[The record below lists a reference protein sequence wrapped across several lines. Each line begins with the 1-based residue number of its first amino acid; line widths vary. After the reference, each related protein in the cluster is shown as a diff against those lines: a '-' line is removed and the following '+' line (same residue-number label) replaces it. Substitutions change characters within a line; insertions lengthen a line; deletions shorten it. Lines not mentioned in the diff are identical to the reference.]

1 MAIGIL
7 KSSVQSLYILLL
19 KDDRPLYSGTAI
31 VVMSQFGPL
40 LVTSRHLVT
49 GKNQD
54 TQRILSPSGITP
66 NQVKIAHNRRD
77 ELGEWVI
84 REEKLYDENG
94 TPRWTDHP
102 RLRASANIVALPL
115 QDVFDVEF
123 FPYDLVNIGPDLVV
137 GLTDPVSIIGYPF
150 GLRGGLSF
158 PVWANGFIASEPAVD
173 QFDLPTFL
181 IDCRSRPGQ
190 AGSAVVA
197 HSNGGSMIRS
207 GGEYKQFNGPVTK
220 LLGIFGGRVNK
231 ESDLGIV
238 WRLSAVRE
246 VVESMGNTITQNEQQ
261 DSSAEQA
268 KPAHKQYFEEA
279 ETEHEQ
285 HDEAG
290 EEAESRQTSGRVSRL
305 FKGFRSRQ

>member
-7 KSSVQSLYILLL
+7 KSSVQSLYILML
-19 KDDRPLYSGTAI
+19 KDDRPLYSATAI

-49 GKNQD
+49 GRNQD
-54 TQRILSPSGITP
+54 TNRILSPSRDVP
-66 NQVKIAHNRRD
+66 NQMKIAHNRRG

-84 REEKLYDENG
+84 REEKLYDETG
-94 TPRWTDHP
+94 TPRWAEHP
-102 RLRASANIVALPL
+102 KLRGSANIIALPL

-123 FPYDLVNIGPDLVV
+123 FPYDLENTGPDLVV
-137 GLTDPVSIIGYPF
+137 GLTDPISIIGYPF

-158 PVWANGFIASEPAVD
+158 PVWASGFIASEPAVD

-197 HSNGGSMIRS
+197 HSNGGSMIMS
-207 GGEYKQFNGPVTK
+207 GGEYKEFNGPVTK
-220 LLGIFGGRVNK
+220 LLGIFGGRLNK
-231 ESDLGIV
+231 QSDLGIV

-246 VVESMGNTITQNEQQ
+246 IVDGLGHTIAQQ
-261 DSSAEQA
+261 Q
-268 KPAHKQYFEEA
+268 QEEA
-279 ETEHEQ
+279 TE
-285 HDEAG
+285 
-290 EEAESRQTSGRVSRL
+290 EEAVTQTSGRLSGL
-305 FKGFRSRQ
+305 FKSFRKH

>member
-31 VVMSQFGPL
+31 VVMSQYGPL

-49 GKNQD
+49 GRNQD
-54 TQRILSPSGITP
+54 TNRILSPSDEIP
-66 NQVKIAHNRRD
+66 NQMKIAHNRRD

-84 REEKLYDENG
+84 REEKLYDQNG
-94 TPRWTDHP
+94 TPRWAEHP
-102 RLRASANIVALPL
+102 RLRGSANIVVLPL
-115 QDVFDVEF
+115 LDVFDVEF
-123 FPYDLVNIGPDLVV
+123 FPYDLENTGPDLVV
-137 GLTDPVSIIGYPF
+137 GLTDPVNIIGYPF

-197 HSNGGSMIRS
+197 HSNGGSMIMS
-207 GGEYKQFNGPVTK
+207 GGEYKEFNGPVTK
-220 LLGIFGGRVNK
+220 LLGVFGGRLNR

-238 WRLSAVRE
+238 WRLSAIRE
-246 VVESMGNTITQNEQQ
+246 IVEEMGHTISQPEQQ
-261 DSSAEQA
+261 AVA
-268 KPAHKQYFEEA
+268 P
-279 ETEHEQ
+279 
-285 HDEAG
+285 G
-290 EEAESRQTSGRVSRL
+290 EEESAQESSRL
-305 FKGFRSRQ
+305 SGLFRNFRKR